1 MQVDVPVTSLAGPR
15 DRAVTGLSPFGAG
28 RPMRI
33 VLIHPQHAIQ
43 RHGTGVYKK
52 HLRYAPITMP
62 TLAALVPPELG
73 AELRVF
79 DEMVEEVQL
88 DAPADL
94 VGLTAI
100 SSASTRAYELAK
112 HFRARG
118 AVVVLGGV
126 HATLMTDEA
135 LEHVDVVVR
144 GYAEHTWPQV
154 LRDFRDGTLRRV
166 YEPPSG
172 LGAEIVVAPAR
183 QYIRR
188 SEYVANNTVEMS
200 RGCNKRCDFCV
211 THLLNPAYVTRDVGE
226 VIDEIRR
233 MPGKLVTFLDPN
245 VIGNIP
251 YAREFFTAMKKLRK
265 YWVGCVS
272 IDVMLHPEL
281 LDLMVDSGAKGF
293 LIGFESLNQQA
304 LDSVNKA
311 FSRVE
316 DYQHAIAT
324 FHRKGVMVQGSF
336 VLGFDTD
343 ELDVF
348 EKTVEFVIKAR
359 IDLPQFT
366 VFTPFPGTPL
376 FHRLAEEGRILTC
389 DWSRYNGH
397 EVVFQPK
404 NMTPQQLDDGVRW
417 TWGRVYSLGA
427 ILRRLLAPP
436 LLLKPVALLS
446 NLNFRRFMRRVHFG
460 IG

>member
-1 MQVDVPVTSLAGPR
+1 MAVDVPVTALVGPR
-15 DRAVTGLSPFGAG
+15 DRAVTNLAAFGSG

-33 VLIHPQHAIQ
+33 LLIHPQHAIQ

-62 TLAALVPPELG
+62 TLAALVPEELG
-73 AELRVF
+73 AEIRVI
-79 DEMVEEVQL
+79 DEMVEDVDF
-88 DAPADL
+88 DAAADL
-94 VGLTAI
+94 VGLTSI
-100 SSASTRAYELAK
+100 SSASTHAYELAK
-112 HFRARG
+112 HFRDRG
-118 AVVVLGGV
+118 AVVVMGGV
-126 HATLMTDEA
+126 HATLMTEEA

-144 GYAEHTWPQV
+144 GYAELTWPQV
-154 LRDFRDGTLRRV
+154 LRDFRDGKLKRV
-166 YEPPSG
+166 YEPPEG
-172 LGAEIVVAPAR
+172 TGAEIVVAPAR

-211 THLLNPAYVTRDVGE
+211 THRLNPAYVTRDVGE
-226 VIDEIRR
+226 VIEEIRR
-233 MPGKLVTFLDPN
+233 LPGKLVTFLDPN
-245 VIGNIP
+245 VIGNLA

-272 IDVMLHPEL
+272 IDVMQQPDL

-304 LDSVNKA
+304 LDSVNKG
-311 FSRVE
+311 FSHVG
-316 DYQHAIAT
+316 DYQEAIAT
-324 FHRKGVMVQGSF
+324 LHRKGLMVQGSF

-348 EKTVEFVIKAR
+348 EKTVDFVIKAR

-376 FHRLAEEGRILTC
+376 FDRLKAEDRILTY
-389 DWSRYNGH
+389 DWSKYNGH
-397 EVVFQPK
+397 DVVFQPK
-404 NMTPQQLDDGVRW
+404 NMTPKQLDDGMRV
-417 TWGRVYSLGA
+417 TWGRAYSIGS
-427 ILRRLLAPP
+427 ILRRLAAPP
-436 LLLKPVALLS
+436 LLLKPIALLS

-460 IG
+460 I